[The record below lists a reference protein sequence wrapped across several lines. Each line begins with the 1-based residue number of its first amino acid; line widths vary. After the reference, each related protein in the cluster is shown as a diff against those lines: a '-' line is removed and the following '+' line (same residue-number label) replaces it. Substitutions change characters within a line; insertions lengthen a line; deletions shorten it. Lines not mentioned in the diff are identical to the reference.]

1 MNTPTCAI
9 KEGASAILDSKTNI
23 IYFFGGKN
31 IGKHSQPGYSSFTAG
46 YAFDTKNGI
55 WSQNNYTSS
64 DGQFPSPRIHFT
76 TVLGMG

>member
-1 MNTPTCAI
+1 MNTPMCVI

-31 IGKHSQPGYSSFTAG
+31 GNSSHTGYSSFTAG
-46 YAFDTKNGI
+46 YAFDTKSGI
-55 WSQNNYTSS
+55 WSQNNYTSN
-64 DGQFPSPRIHFT
+64 DERFPSPRIHFT